1 MKKAKISDI
10 LTVFISLA
18 IIFTF
23 GIAILIKPQKSFSE
37 TENRVLAQFPKA
49 NFDNIINGKF
59 FLRLGDFYSDQFP
72 FRESFTTIKANSER
86 FLLKQENNGIIFGKD
101 GYLIARGDREKNIF
115 QNNLVHLQELSKNH
129 EVNIFVS
136 PRAIDVL
143 SDKLPRLCD
152 VSIEERTNTD
162 IKAHL
167 PSCITISNTIKRA
180 SQNGEYVWYKTD
192 HHWTTDGAYLA
203 YLRLASEL
211 DFVPYSANEFE
222 RVTVS
227 DTFLGTSFSK
237 SGLRSAEYDSITL
250 YRYDG
255 DDEICIYNEETDT
268 EEKGFY
274 DFSKL
279 EEKDKYLIFLGGN
292 YSRIQIRAKDT
303 PRPSLLLIKDS
314 FANSVIPFLARHFD
328 LDVVDPRYFRGD
340 IASLIKESKCDK
352 TLIMI
357 GAGTLESTELG

>member
-23 GIAILIKPQKSFSE
+23 GIAILVKPPKSFSE

-49 NFDNIINGKF
+49 NTDNIMNGKF
-59 FLRLGDFYSDQFP
+59 FSRLGDFYSDQFP
-72 FRESFTTIKANSER
+72 FRESFTTLKANSER
-86 FLLKQENNGIIFGKD
+86 FLLKQENNGVIFGKY
-101 GYLIARGDREKNIF
+101 GYLIARGDRNEDILHKN
-115 QNNLVHLQELSKNH
+115 LAYLRELSKNN
-129 EVNIFVS
+129 EICIFIA

-143 SDKLPRLCD
+143 SDKLPKLCD

-162 IKAHL
+162 IKAYL
-167 PSCITISNTIKRA
+167 PSCITISNTIKNA
-180 SQNGEYVWYKTD
+180 SKNGEYVWYKTD

-203 YLRLASEL
+203 YLKLASNL
-211 DFVPYSANEFE
+211 GITPYTDFD

-227 DTFLGTSFSK
+227 ANFLGTSFSK
-237 SGLRSAEYDSITL
+237 SGLNSAEPDSVIL
-250 YRYDG
+250 YRYYG
-255 DDEICIYNEETDT
+255 DDKFCVYNEEKGT
-268 EEKGFY
+268 ETKGFY
-274 DFSKL
+274 DISKL
-279 EEKDKYLIFLGGN
+279 EEKDKYLVFLGGN
-292 YSRIQIRAKDT
+292 YSRIQIREKDVE
-303 PRPSLLLIKDS
+303 RPSLLLIKDS

-328 LDVVDPRYFRGD
+328 LDVIDPRYFRGD

-357 GAGTLESTELG
+357 GTGTLESTGLG

>member
-23 GIAILIKPQKSFSE
+23 GIAILIKPPKSFSE

-49 NFDNIINGKF
+49 NTDNIMNGKF
-59 FLRLGDFYSDQFP
+59 FSRLGDFYSDQFP
-72 FRESFTTIKANSER
+72 FRERFTTLKANSER

-101 GYLIARGDREKNIF
+101 GYLIARGDRNEDILHKN
-115 QNNLVHLQELSKNH
+115 LAYLQELSKNN
-129 EVNIFVS
+129 EICIFIA

-143 SDKLPRLCD
+143 SDKLPKLCD

-162 IKAHL
+162 IKAYL
-167 PSCITISNTIKRA
+167 PSCITISNTIKNA
-180 SQNGEYVWYKTD
+180 SKNGEYVWYKTD

-203 YLRLASEL
+203 YSSIAEKL
-211 DFVPYSANEFE
+211 DITPYSINEFY

-227 DTFLGTSFSK
+227 DSFLGTSFSK
-237 SGLRSAEYDSITL
+237 SGIHSAESDSITL

-255 DDEICIYNEETDT
+255 DYEFCVYNEETGAET
-268 EEKGFY
+268 KGFY
-274 DFSKL
+274 DLSRL
-279 EEKDKYLIFLGGN
+279 EEKDKYLVFLGGN
-292 YSRIQIRAKDT
+292 YSRIQIRAEDES
-303 PRPSLLLIKDS
+303 RPTLLLIKDS

-340 IASLIKESKCDK
+340 VFSLINESNYDK
-352 TLIMI
+352 TLILI
-357 GAGTLESTELG
+357 GTGTLESTEMR